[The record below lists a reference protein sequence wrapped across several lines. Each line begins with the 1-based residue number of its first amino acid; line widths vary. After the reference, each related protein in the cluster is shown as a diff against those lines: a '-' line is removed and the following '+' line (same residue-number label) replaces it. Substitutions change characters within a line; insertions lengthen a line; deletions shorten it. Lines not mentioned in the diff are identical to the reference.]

1 MKLRKIKVGLM
12 LLLSWQEVG
21 EAEMFSFNR
30 AHLHGTAQVD
40 LQKYQYSHSLY
51 PGHYRST
58 LSVNGRDLAEETFV
72 VREYDGLPEPCI
84 SSSLFDALQLKD
96 AQWPAAV
103 TCLRFS
109 QINKS
114 ISWEYDS
121 GENVLR
127 VNIPQALLQ
136 PHYRGA
142 VNLKKVDRGIPAA
155 VLRYQ
160 ANSYQSTVSGDTRSH
175 HYLGLDAS
183 LHAFGWRL
191 HHQSS
196 YQVREG
202 NTHWDSIATW
212 AEKSLVNWASTLQLG
227 QGGTDGT
234 FFDSVSFIGGR
245 LSTDVRMLPGSR
257 RGFAPSVSGVART
270 NARVT
275 VTQNGALLYEATVQP
290 GKFTF
295 DDLYPTNAGGDLQ
308 VTIHEADGSKET
320 FTVPYAVLPGLVRA
334 GAVYYNL
341 SLGYLDDG
349 DWSAGQSEFGEAT
362 LQYGFNDY
370 VSGYTGANAT
380 SDYYSTLVGSALN
393 TYWGALAVDLS
404 RSAAKERGHGW
415 QEGHRWRVS
424 VSKSFSPDTRMLVS
438 MSHSNDGNYR
448 SIRDVAREYDRHSN
462 DWREM
467 TRYSMTLSQ
476 QAGSG
481 SLSFNG
487 IWSEDVRHHRWRT
500 YQFGY
505 ANRYGQLNY
514 YLYAQQS
521 QDIYH
526 CNNQVVGIS
535 FSLPFR
541 QAGNLTTRFNHDK
554 NYGNQLQS
562 SYTGSYGEK
571 NAFSYGL
578 TASYDMPH
586 DNSHEAS
593 IGGNGS
599 LRTDY
604 AYLNASAS
612 AGRHQLQYSLG
623 ASGAMVAHQ
632 GGMTA
637 TPELGE
643 TFAIVEAP
651 GATGARVA
659 NRPGQPINRQ
669 GFTIIP
675 YLEPFTDNWLDLDPQ
690 GLDDH
695 VEIVSSST
703 TVVPDLGAAVKV
715 KFVTRT
721 GYPWFV
727 HVTLPDGAV
736 PPLGSE
742 VFDDS
747 GQVVGA
753 VGQGGLLYARVPH
766 LHGSI
771 SVVWGERRG
780 QRCGL
785 AYDIH
790 GDTAQQV
797 SIGTLHQVCRPG
809 LKENEMNA
817 SPTIKYGAQ

>member
-1 MKLRKIKVGLM
+1 MKLREIKVGLM
-12 LLLSWQEVG
+12 LLLPWQEAWAA
-21 EAEMFSFNR
+21 EAFSFNR
-30 AHLHGTAQVD
+30 AHLHGAAQVD
-40 LQKYQYSHSLY
+40 LQKYQYGNPLHA
-51 PGHYRST
+51 GQYRST
-58 LSVNGRDLAEETFV
+58 LSVNGRDLGEETFV
-72 VREYDGLPEPCI
+72 IQEHDGQLEPCI
-84 SSSLFDALQLKD
+84 SPSLFDALQLKD
-96 AQWPAAV
+96 AQWPTAA

-109 QINKS
+109 QIDKA
-114 ISWEYDS
+114 IGWEYDS

-127 VNIPQALLQ
+127 VNMPQALLQ

-142 VNLKKVDRGIPAA
+142 VNLKKVDSGVPAA

-160 ANSYQSTVSGDTRSH
+160 ANSYQSIVDGDTSSH

-183 LHAFGWRL
+183 LRAFGWRL

-196 YQVREG
+196 YQAQEG

-212 AEKSLVNWASTLQLG
+212 AERSVVNWASTLRLG
-227 QGGTDGT
+227 QGWTDGT

-245 LSTDVRMLPGSR
+245 LATDVRMLPGSR

-275 VTQNGALLYEATVQP
+275 VTQNGALLYEATVPP

-308 VTIHEADGSKET
+308 VTIHEADGSQDT
-320 FTVPYAVLPGLVRA
+320 FTVPYATLPGLVRA
-334 GAVYYNL
+334 GAVYYDL
-341 SLGYLDDG
+341 SLGYLDEDG
-349 DWSAGQSEFGEAT
+349 IAGRPGFGEAT

-370 VSGYTGANAT
+370 ISGYTGANAT
-380 SDYYSTLVGSALN
+380 TDYYSTLVGSAFN

-404 RSAAKERGHGW
+404 RSAAKGREHGW
-415 QEGHRWRVS
+415 QEGYRWRVS
-424 VSKSFSPDTRMLVS
+424 ASKSFTSDTRMLLS

-448 SIRDVAREYDRHSN
+448 SIRDAAWEHDRHPN

-467 TRYSMTLSQ
+467 TRYSATLSQ

-487 IWSEDVRHHRWRT
+487 IWSENVRHHRWRS
-500 YQFGY
+500 YQLGY
-505 ANRYGQLNY
+505 ANRYGRLNY

-521 QDIYH
+521 QDIH
-526 CNNQVVGIS
+526 HRNNQVVGVS
-535 FSLPFR
+535 FSLPFG
-541 QAGNLTTRFNHDK
+541 QAGSLTTRFNHDK
-554 NYGNQLQS
+554 NYGSQLQS
-562 SYTGSYGEK
+562 SYTGSAGEK

-578 TASYDMPH
+578 TASYDMPLE
-586 DNSHEAS
+586 NPNEAS
-593 IGGNGS
+593 VAANGS

-612 AGRHQLQYSLG
+612 AGRHQQQYSLG
-623 ASGAMVAHQ
+623 ASGALVAHQ

-651 GATGARVA
+651 GAVGARVA

-675 YLEPFTDNWLDLDPQ
+675 YLDPFTANWLDLDPQ
-690 GLDDH
+690 GLNDH

-703 TVVPDLGAAVKV
+703 TVVPDSGAAVKV

-721 GYPWFV
+721 GYPWFA
-727 HVTLPDGAV
+727 HVTLPDGAA
-736 PPLGSE
+736 PPLGAE
-742 VFDDS
+742 VFDDN
-747 GQVVGA
+747 GRAVGA
-753 VGQGGLLYARVPH
+753 VGQGGLLYARVPQD
-766 LHGSI
+766 HGSV
-771 SVVWGERRG
+771 SVVWGERSG
-780 QRCGL
+780 QRCRL
-785 AYDIH
+785 AYAIRD
-790 GDTAQQV
+790 DAVQQV
-797 SIGTLHQVCRPG
+797 SSPTPHQVCRPG
-809 LKENEMNA
+809 IKE
-817 SPTIKYGAQ
+817 K